1 MIKTRQSISL
11 QELAGVLEGELVGE
25 NIEIKDVSG
34 IDNVKPGEI
43 TWVEGKKSLE
53 KALESIASA
62 LILNRKYFKK
72 AGDRLKVP
80 CIIVKKPRL
89 AFAQILNCF
98 YTRSKPDPGTASTAL
113 VSTNTL
119 IGDNVSIGAYTI
131 IGKDCIIDEGTI
143 IYPLVYIG
151 DNVKIGK
158 NTIIYPF
165 VAVHN
170 KTEIG
175 NDVII
180 HSGAVIGADGFG
192 FVEDKK
198 LQVKIPQVGR
208 VVLGDYSEIGANV
221 TIDRATTGITSL
233 DDGTKIDNLIQIGH
247 NNRIGK
253 NCILVSQTGIAG
265 SCTIGDNV
273 TLAAQSGVGP
283 HVKIGSNTVVAG
295 RGGVTHD
302 IPKNSVVSGF
312 PARPHR
318 EALRINGAIQRL
330 PILMKTIKELE
341 QRIEKMEQAQKS
353 SE

>member
-11 QELAGVLEGELVGE
+11 QELAEILEGELVGE
-25 NIEIKDVSG
+25 NIEITDVSG
-34 IDNVKPGEI
+34 IEDVKPGEI
-43 TWVEGKKSLE
+43 TWIEGKKNLE
-53 KALESIASA
+53 MAMESDASA
-62 LILNRKYFKK
+62 LILNNKSFKR
-72 AGDRLKVP
+72 AGNRLKVP
-80 CIIVKKPRL
+80 CIIVKRPRL
-89 AFAQILNCF
+89 AFAQVLNCF
-98 YTRSKPDPGTASTAL
+98 YTRSMPGHGTAPTAL
-113 VSTNTL
+113 IGKNTSL
-119 IGDNVSIGAYTI
+119 GKNVSIGEYTI
-131 IGKDCIIDEGTI
+131 IGKDCVIGEGTI

-165 VAVHN
+165 AAIHN
-170 KTEIG
+170 RTEIG
-175 NDVII
+175 EEVII

-198 LQVKIPQVGR
+198 RRVKIPQVGK

-221 TIDRATTGITSL
+221 TIDRATTGITSIGE
-233 DDGTKIDNLIQIGH
+233 GTKIDNLIQIGH
-247 NNRIGK
+247 NNKVGD
-253 NCILVSQTGIAG
+253 NCILVSQTGVAG
-265 SCTIGDNV
+265 SCRIGDNV
-273 TLAAQSGVGP
+273 TLAAQAGVAP

-302 IPKNSVVSGF
+302 IPENSVVSGF

-341 QRIEKMEQAQKS
+341 SRIEKIEKMQKS
-353 SE
+353 GD